1 MGVTSRSPRCEPAS
15 VQQRAPLCALRPRF
29 AYPELRWCTPLVF
42 CVVKRTAPGA
52 GPASGLVLA
61 DNRVRVTSTRDNNT
75 LIAESSSREEGS
87 LLIPS
92 SNMTVQV
99 SESDQIKQF
108 KEFLGTY
115 NKLTENCFMDCVKD
129 FTSRDVRPEESSCSE
144 SCLQKYLKMTQ
155 RISMRFQEYHIQQNE
170 ALAAKAGL
178 LAQPR

>member
-1 MGVTSRSPRCEPAS
+1 MGI
-15 VQQRAPLCALRPRF
+15 
-29 AYPELRWCTPLVF
+29 VF
-42 CVVKRTAPGA
+42 LLFVNIMTA
-52 GPASGLVLA
+52 
-61 DNRVRVTSTRDNNT
+61 
-75 LIAESSSREEGS
+75 
-87 LLIPS
+87 
-92 SNMTVQV
+92 QV

-129 FTSRDVRPEESSCSE
+129 FTTREVKPEEGTCSE

-178 LAQPR
+178 LGQPRGEPDPRDLYLQIRAAQCSGQQHPTSRQLMQIAL